1 MTPLPLTL
9 ERVTCPVGTILLM
22 TDDAGAVRVLDFE
35 DYEERMTRLLRLHYG
50 ENGWTVREATRPSKA
65 RKALEAY
72 FAGDLAAID
81 TLQTATNGTAFQ
93 RQVWAALRTIP
104 AGAAWSYGDLA
115 DRIGRPKAVRA
126 VGAANG
132 ANPIGLIVP
141 CHRVIGADG
150 SLTGFGGGLPLKQA
164 LLEHEAR
171 VVGHPL
177 DLFSIHARS

>member
-1 MTPLPLTL
+1 MTPLPLIL
-9 ERVTCPVGTILLM
+9 ERVPSPVGTILLM

-50 ENGWTVREATRPSKA
+50 EGGWTVRDATAPSKA
-65 RKALEAY
+65 RKALGAY

-81 TLQTATNGTAFQ
+81 TLETATNGTPFQ

-115 DRIGRPKAVRA
+115 DRIGRSKAVRA

-132 ANPIGLIVP
+132 ANPVGLIVP
-141 CHRVIGADG
+141 CHRVIGANG
-150 SLTGFGGGLPLKQA
+150 GLTGYGGGLPRKKW
-164 LLEHEAR
+164 LLEHEGA
-171 VVGHPL
+171 L
-177 DLFSIHARS
+177 